1 MRIGV
6 GFLGAGI
13 VAEMHGRAVAANS
26 NAKLVNV
33 CDREIARATSLAKK
47 FGGKVSGN
55 LQEVLEDPQV
65 NAVHILTPPDSHVEA
80 ALASLK
86 AGKHVL
92 VEKPVAWKAAD
103 KGTPQLMIRFH
114 EKLRSGMPKDEAEK
128 IKAQLE
134 KAGAK
139 VELK

>member
-26 NAKLVNV
+26 NAQLVNV
-33 CDREIARATSLAKK
+33 CDSEISRATSLTKK

-65 NAVHILTPPDSHVEA
+65 NDVHILSSPDSHVQA
-80 ALASLK
+80 PLASLN
-86 AGKHVL
+86 AGKPVL
-92 VEKPVAWKAAD
+92 VEKPLAWNAA
-103 KGTPQLMIRFH
+103 G
-114 EKLRSGMPKDEAEK
+114 
-128 IKAQLE
+128 
-134 KAGAK
+134 
-139 VELK
+139 VERM